1 MKFVI
6 VFLKITHPEK
16 KKCIR
21 EYIKPF
27 MTQTYSGAITQI
39 KGFRNQFLKNPTE
52 ENKLLYKA

>member
-6 VFLKITHPEK
+6 VFLKITRPEK
-16 KKCIR
+16 KKYIR
-21 EYIKPF
+21 EYNKPF
-27 MTQTYSGAITQI
+27 MTQTYSGAIMQI